1 MHCRLDD
8 DDVLNT
14 INVSSHSYAAST
26 PSQEYEQTECED
38 VLDNDDESFV
48 LRVRAANYI
57 MAEDKLICA
66 TWKKVGMDAVVGM
79 EQPKEAYWAHMWE
92 YFSSRN
98 KSGNERNKGYVRHRW
113 QTINTD
119 STKWSAC
126 LAQVRKLNKSGIN
139 SDDFVSLSSMNYFY
153 LAQYLI
159 IAYLVITYSL
169 LLFSFVEQHCPKF
182 VQRNDQEGPK
192 WPTH

>member
-1 MHCRLDD
+1 M
-8 DDVLNT
+8 DV
-14 INVSSHSYAAST
+14 
-26 PSQEYEQTECED
+26 
-38 VLDNDDESFV
+38 
-48 LRVRAANYI
+48 
-57 MAEDKLICA
+57 
-66 TWKKVGMDAVVGM
+66 VVGT
-79 EQPKEAYWAHMWE
+79 EQPKEAYWARMWE

-139 SDDFVSLSSMNYFY
+139 SDDFVSLSYMNYFS

-169 LLFSFVEQHCPKF
+169 HLFSFVEH
-182 VQRNDQEGPK
+182 
-192 WPTH
+192 